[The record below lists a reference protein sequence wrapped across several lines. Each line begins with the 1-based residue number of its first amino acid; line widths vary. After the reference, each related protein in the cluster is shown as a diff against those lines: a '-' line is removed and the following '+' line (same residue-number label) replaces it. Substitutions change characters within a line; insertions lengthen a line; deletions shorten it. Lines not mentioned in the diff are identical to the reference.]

1 MQFDHA
7 AIACADVEAMR
18 AWYAEVLRFE
28 VRFTKPP
35 SRPDARGA
43 AYLMGPQG
51 SAMTIELMPEKPAG
65 PPAGGG
71 ALRETFARGL
81 SHLALRVDRYEEWE
95 SRLTARGV
103 RWTGEPVE
111 ALGGG
116 KLRSFLD
123 LEGNLLQIV
132 ERPGQSS

>member
-1 MQFDHA
+1 MRFDHA
-7 AIACADVEAMR
+7 AIACGDVEAMR
-18 AWYAEVLRFE
+18 AWYAEVLGFE

-35 SRPDARGA
+35 SPPDARGA
-43 AYLMGPQG
+43 AYLIGPPG
-51 SAMTIELMPEKPAG
+51 STMTVELMPERPPG
-65 PPAGGG
+65 PPATSGQ
-71 ALRETFARGL
+71 LRETFARGL
-81 SHLALRVDRYEEWE
+81 SHLALCIDRFEEWE

-123 LEGNLLQIV
+123 PEGNLLQIV
-132 ERPGQSS
+132 ERPQ